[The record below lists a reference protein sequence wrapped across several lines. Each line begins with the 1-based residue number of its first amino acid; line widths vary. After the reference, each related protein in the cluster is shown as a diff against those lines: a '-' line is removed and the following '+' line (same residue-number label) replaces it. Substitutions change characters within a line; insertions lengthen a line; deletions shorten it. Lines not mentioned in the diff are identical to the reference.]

1 MSKRVDLPA
10 ALVSS
15 ARAGDPVAAE
25 KLGSAILQLAEAAA
39 WRTGARGADLEDLR
53 QAGALAALE
62 ALTGRSWDPKKGD
75 PASYAYRAAARAIS
89 RNSQQ
94 LRAAVTYGRAQQPA
108 ELALHRGRREPGG
121 TTTVE
126 IARRSGRTQD
136 EMGYLLAPVVSL
148 DALPARDSLEAATRE
163 SYPGAIQEDPP
174 CTMDEIVR
182 MGFLTPRQERVL
194 DLRYGITG
202 PAHSLREIAE
212 ILEIPKSRVWRT
224 IRSATSRLSRLVS
237 EGVQGAD
244 GSRAA

>member
-1 MSKRVDLPA
+1 MSKRVDLSA
-10 ALVSS
+10 ALVSA

-89 RNSQQ
+89 RSSQQ
-94 LRAAVTYGRAQQPA
+94 LRAAVTYGRAQLSAQ
-108 ELALHRGRREPGG
+108 LDLHRVKREGGATAAEIGGGAGRAHYEGANA
-121 TTTVE
+121 V
-126 IARRSGRTQD
+126 
-136 EMGYLLAPVVSL
+136 APVISL
-148 DALPARDSLEAATRE
+148 DALPAKESLLAAVQ
-163 SYPGAIQEDPP
+163 YPDPHVVQGDIL
-174 CTMDEIVR
+174 CRTEEIIR
-182 MGFLTPRQERVL
+182 MGLLTPRQQRVL

-202 PAHSLREIAE
+202 PAHTLREIAE

-224 IRSATSRLSRLVS
+224 IRSATSRLRCLALGR
-237 EGVQGAD
+237 EQGAD
-244 GSRAA
+244 GAQAA